1 MDARGKVAPRKPLEE
16 QGADVR
22 HDSDFTESLRKQ
34 KEAVESW
41 QKEIDL
47 TVDNCNDTDVAFK
60 NALEVNV
67 TEGKDFSSP
76 KYKNLDQ
83 EEVARAVALAAKGR
97 DITHAQLQALNELL
111 RDNAKSPEFAK
122 GFYEKIG
129 PEKSLAFFGQLA
141 TDTHEGMKGDE
152 ERLKDVQALQKNL
165 GLNLATASHDKAF
178 SAEWGPELRKMGTER
193 IPLAKYDN
201 SGPYGYQLLGGIMRY
216 GNYDPKFLKPIAEHV
231 VHLRQKDHDFFYG
244 SKGLPGWPEDP
255 LNPSGINGSGYDP
268 VNSMMEALGHSPEAA
283 KQFFSAEPTAYNED
297 GTPKR
302 VTLISE

>member
-1 MDARGKVAPRKPLEE
+1 MDAKGKVAPRKPLEE

-41 QKEIDL
+41 QKKIDL
-47 TVDNCNDTDVAFK
+47 ILDNCNDTDVAFK
-60 NALEVNV
+60 NALEAND

-97 DITHAQLQALNELL
+97 DITHAQLQSLNELL

-122 GFYEKIG
+122 GFYEKLG

-165 GLNLATASHDKAF
+165 GLNLATASHDRRSPRSGAQS
-178 SAEWGPELRKMGTER
+178 SAKWARNVSRWPSTTTVGRTGTSCSAASCGTGTMTPSSSN
-193 IPLAKYDN
+193 PL
-201 SGPYGYQLLGGIMRY
+201 
-216 GNYDPKFLKPIAEHV
+216 
-231 VHLRQKDHDFFYG
+231 
-244 SKGLPGWPEDP
+244 
-255 LNPSGINGSGYDP
+255 PSMWS
-268 VNSMMEALGHSPEAA
+268 S
-283 KQFFSAEPTAYNED
+283 
-297 GTPKR
+297 
-302 VTLISE
+302 